1 MSTITKHARL
11 LAMALITTLVYG
23 ACVEEGGDLQLPEP
37 GELIAT
43 SSTSSVM
50 AGEIVT
56 FRDQSTKVHTR
67 RWSFQGGTPA
77 VSEDEEVDVIFERGG
92 TFIATLEVTYI
103 DNLTDSKTFTIE
115 VEGLPEPEV
124 QRIGFYTENPAIT
137 EMVSVNIQRNNQFTI
152 TEVET
157 NAFEGTKALALTID
171 GSSDWAMASITP
183 QSGPVDLSDYE
194 DGFYNVAMKSTSNG
208 EFLIRF
214 QSAGQ
219 NAILKFTASGEEYG
233 FKRDGN
239 WHKLSIPIADF
250 KAANNSLNLSAIN
263 NLLVFRSEGDVRNA
277 NNYDF
282 YIDDFYISK

>member
-23 ACVEEGGDLQLPEP
+23 ACVEEGGDLELPEP

-43 SSTSSVM
+43 SSTNSVM

-56 FRDQSTKVHTR
+56 FKDQSTKVHTR

-77 VSEDEEVDVIFERGG
+77 VSEDQEVDVIFERGG
-92 TFIATLEVTYI
+92 TFIATLDVTYR
-103 DNLTDSKTFTIE
+103 DNLTDSKNFTIE

-137 EMVSVNIQRNNQFTI
+137 AMVSVNIQRNNQFTI